1 MCKVINGVYVLKF
14 GGVVRYVGS
23 GKDITDSRK
32 SNHLARLRSGNHNKE
47 LQKYWD
53 EFGENEFEF
62 EVLEQC
68 PRKNCFERERYY
80 KEIYKNT
87 IVKSNKI
94 KNTKKSIK
102 TGLKAK
108 RHRDKFRELNSGTNN
123 PNCQTPTELIIK
135 IKKMLAEGISVKE
148 IAKITGKSESYI
160 YNIKN
165 GYRWSSVKLEDYIVK
180 EKEIASIGVLST
192 SGNLN
197 TLASV

>member
-32 SNHLARLRSGNHNKE
+32 SNHLARLRSCKHNKE
-47 LQKYWD
+47 LKKYWD
-53 EFGENEFEF
+53 EFGEDGFEF

-68 PRKNCFERERYY
+68 LRRECFERERYY
-80 KEIYKNT
+80 KEIYKDT
-87 IVKSNKI
+87 IVKSNRI

-108 RHRDKFRELNSGTNN
+108 RHREKFRELNSGINN
-123 PNCQTPTELIIK
+123 PNCSTPVEVIIE

-148 IAKITGKSESYI
+148 IARITGKSEGYI

-165 GYRWSSVKLEDYIVK
+165 GYRWSSIKVEDYIVK
-180 EKEIASIGVLST
+180 EINNVGALIISDNS
-192 SGNLN
+192 N